1 MKTKMKKLFEFL
13 LIKEDKANHFIY
25 GSAITAL
32 IFWITQEPILSL
44 YLCFIISSCKEV
56 FDGNRF
62 NFLDI
67 ISSIAGGLLTILIT
81 YI

>member
-1 MKTKMKKLFEFL
+1 MKKLFEFL

-25 GSAITAL
+25 GSVITAL
-32 IFWITQEPILSL
+32 IFWLTQEPILSI
-44 YLCFIISSCKEV
+44 YLCFIIASCKEV
-56 FDGNRF
+56 YDGNRF